1 MEMKLNFDTE
11 DIVRIL
17 TQATGG
23 AHLLLE
29 LDGCRYK
36 LYHKDT
42 EIGNGTV
49 VFESPELEEELQEK
63 EKEKEE
69 EKHTPQK
76 YISKKDIK
84 FHSYDGKY
92 PHLCIGTLKLQ
103 IGDEIREYDDLIISR
118 GYVTPEGE
126 VVRMPWE
133 IHEEVLEKDIRG
145 WAKYIRDL
153 VNKNIDWGCCGGC
166 I

>member
-1 MEMKLNFDTE
+1 MEMTVEFTKRELLRVMTNAIQE
-11 DIVRIL
+11 YKIQVDINNQKYDLTHYLSDLDENRI
-17 TQATGG
+17 
-23 AHLLLE
+23 
-29 LDGCRYK
+29 
-36 LYHKDT
+36 
-42 EIGNGTV
+42 
-49 VFESPELEEELQEK
+49 VFNCPELAEKLQ

-69 EKHTPQK
+69 EKQTPPKQ
-76 YISKKDIK
+76 ICKKDIK

-103 IGDEIREYDDLIISR
+103 IGDEIREYDDLILSR

-153 VNKNIDWGCCGGC
+153 INKNIDWGCCGGC
-166 I
+166 L

>member
-1 MEMKLNFDTE
+1 MEMRVEFTKRELLRVMTNAIQE
-11 DIVRIL
+11 YKIQVDINNQKYDLTHYLSDLDENRI
-17 TQATGG
+17 
-23 AHLLLE
+23 
-29 LDGCRYK
+29 
-36 LYHKDT
+36 
-42 EIGNGTV
+42 
-49 VFESPELEEELQEK
+49 VFNCPELAEKLQEK
-63 EKEKEE
+63 EKEKE
-69 EKHTPQK
+69 KQTPQK

-133 IHEEVLEKDIRG
+133 ILEEVLEKDIRG

-153 VNKNIDWGCCGGC
+153 INKNIDWGCCGGC
-166 I
+166 L

>member
-1 MEMKLNFDTE
+1 MEMTVEFTKRELLRVMTNAIQE
-11 DIVRIL
+11 YKIQVDINNQKYDLTHYLSDLDENRI
-17 TQATGG
+17 
-23 AHLLLE
+23 
-29 LDGCRYK
+29 
-36 LYHKDT
+36 
-42 EIGNGTV
+42 
-49 VFESPELEEELQEK
+49 VFNCPELAEKLQEK
-63 EKEKEE
+63 EKEKE
-69 EKHTPQK
+69 KQTPQK

-153 VNKNIDWGCCGGC
+153 INKNLDWGCCGGC